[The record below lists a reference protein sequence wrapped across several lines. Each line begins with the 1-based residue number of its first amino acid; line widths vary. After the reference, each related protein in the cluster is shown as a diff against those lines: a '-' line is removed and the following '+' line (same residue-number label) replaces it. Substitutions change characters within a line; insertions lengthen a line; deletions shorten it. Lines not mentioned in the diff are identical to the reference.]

1 MAMENY
7 FINNINK
14 FYKNIPNKIID
25 NITNFSLDESI
36 HMNFFGPEEG
46 LKDYYPYY
54 IINHLTNTILNIKD
68 LRLYKTHINHKN
80 NNIDFNL
87 HTNTAFIEFDLH
99 NRANYDKHII
109 SKYLIDII
117 KVKNYKYD
125 KHIVLFRNFDKLS
138 FNAFMVLRRIMEIYS
153 PNVLFITVSTN
164 LSKIPD
170 AIKSRCLNI
179 RCSILDKTILEKFTK
194 VFLKDFNIDTY
205 TTSDINKLV
214 KSCQLDFKKI
224 LLKLDTDNY
233 FSNLT
238 NKKIINKD
246 TDINTL
252 EKKISRTINLDNE
265 PIKYIDLLDNKI
277 KKHLTFLK
285 RTKNL
290 LNVIIKNREFIYNI
304 TYFNYSNQE
313 ILEKILKIIL
323 SKYKEIRVDLVIKL
337 TVEID
342 INIIKSNRDIFHYE
356 KYLLNIYKLFHKY
369 KINKSVSIL
378 FMYLYIFLL
387 YYIFIYIA

>member
-14 FYKNIPNKIID
+14 FYKNIPNDIID
-25 NITNFSLDESI
+25 NITNFSLDESM
-36 HMNFFGPEEG
+36 HMNLFGPEEG

-54 IINHLTNTILNIKD
+54 IINHLTNTVLNIKD

-80 NNIDFNL
+80 NNIEFNL

-99 NRANYDKHII
+99 NRANYDRHII

-125 KHIVLFRNFDKLS
+125 KHIVLLRNFDKLS
-138 FNAFMVLRRIMEIYS
+138 FNAFMTLRRMMELYS
-153 PNVLFITVSTN
+153 PNVLFITVSNN

-179 RCSILDKTILEKFTK
+179 RCPILEKKELAKFTK
-194 VFLKDFNIDTY
+194 VFLKDLNIDSYKTD
-205 TTSDINKLV
+205 DINKLI
-214 KSCQLDFKKI
+214 KSCDFDFNKM

-233 FSNLT
+233 FTNLKNNKINFNNDNQNEFDIDKLEEQISNT
-238 NKKIINKD
+238 
-246 TDINTL
+246 
-252 EKKISRTINLDNE
+252 ISLDND
-265 PIKYIDLLDNKI
+265 PIKYKDLLDSKI

-290 LNVIIKNREFIYNI
+290 LNVISKNREFIYNI

-323 SKYKEIRVDLVIKL
+323 SKYKDIKFDLIIKL
-337 TVEID
+337 TAD
-342 INIIKSNRDIFHYE
+342 TDMNIIKSNRDVFHYE
-356 KYLLNIYKLFHKY
+356 RYLLNIYKLFHKHA
-369 KINKSVSIL
+369 IN
-378 FMYLYIFLL
+378 
-387 YYIFIYIA
+387 

>member
-25 NITNFSLDESI
+25 NITNFSLDESM
-36 HMNFFGPEEG
+36 HMNLFGPEEG

-54 IINHLTNTILNIKD
+54 IINHLTNTVLNIKD
-68 LRLYKTHINHKN
+68 LSLYKTHISHKN
-80 NNIDFNL
+80 NNIEFNL

-109 SKYLIDII
+109 SKYLIHII

-125 KHIVLFRNFDKLS
+125 KHIVLLRNFDKLS
-138 FNAFMVLRRIMEIYS
+138 FNAFMTLRRMMELYS
-153 PNVLFITVSTN
+153 PNVLFITVSNN

-179 RCSILDKTILEKFTK
+179 RCPILEKTELSKFTK
-194 VFLKDFNIDTY
+194 VFLKDLNIDSY
-205 TTSDINKLV
+205 TTSDINKLI
-214 KSCQLDFKKI
+214 KSCDLDFNKM

-233 FSNLT
+233 FTNLKNNKMDFNDNQNDSDNGIDKLEEQISNT
-238 NKKIINKD
+238 
-246 TDINTL
+246 
-252 EKKISRTINLDNE
+252 ISLDNN
-265 PIKYIDLLDNKI
+265 PIKYNDLLDSKI

-290 LNVIIKNREFIYNI
+290 LNVISKNREFIYNI

-313 ILEKILKIIL
+313 ILEKILKIVL
-323 SKYKEIRVDLVIKL
+323 SKYKDIKFDLIIKL
-337 TVEID
+337 TAD
-342 INIIKSNRDIFHYE
+342 TDMNIIKSNRDVFHYE
-356 KYLLNIYKLFHKY
+356 RYLLNIYKLFHEHN
-369 KINKSVSIL
+369 IN
-378 FMYLYIFLL
+378 
-387 YYIFIYIA
+387 

>member
-25 NITNFSLDESI
+25 NITNFSLDESM
-36 HMNFFGPEEG
+36 HMNLFGPEEG

-54 IINHLTNTILNIKD
+54 IINHLTNTVLNIKD
-68 LRLYKTHINHKN
+68 LRLYKTHISHKN
-80 NNIDFNL
+80 NNIEFNL
-87 HTNTAFIEFDLH
+87 HTNTAFIEFDLY

-109 SKYLIDII
+109 SKYLIHII

-125 KHIVLFRNFDKLS
+125 KHIVLLRNFDKLS
-138 FNAFMVLRRIMEIYS
+138 FNAFMTLRRMMELYS
-153 PNVLFITVSTN
+153 PNVLFITVSNN

-179 RCSILDKTILEKFTK
+179 RCPILEKTELSKFTK
-194 VFLKDFNIDTY
+194 VFLKDLNIDSY
-205 TTSDINKLV
+205 TTSDINKLI
-214 KSCQLDFKKI
+214 KSCDSDFNKI

-233 FSNLT
+233 FTNLKNNKMDFNDNQNDSDSGIDKLEEQISNT
-238 NKKIINKD
+238 
-246 TDINTL
+246 
-252 EKKISRTINLDNE
+252 ISLDND
-265 PIKYIDLLDNKI
+265 PIKYNDLLDSKI

-290 LNVIIKNREFIYNI
+290 LNVISKNREFIYNI

-313 ILEKILKIIL
+313 ILEKILKIVL
-323 SKYKEIRVDLVIKL
+323 SKYKDIKFDLIIKL
-337 TVEID
+337 TAD
-342 INIIKSNRDIFHYE
+342 TDMNIIKSNRDVFHYE
-356 KYLLNIYKLFHKY
+356 RYLLNIYKLFHKHS
-369 KINKSVSIL
+369 IN
-378 FMYLYIFLL
+378 
-387 YYIFIYIA
+387 

>member
-14 FYKNIPNKIID
+14 FYKNIPNDIID
-25 NITNFSLDESI
+25 NITNFSLDESM
-36 HMNFFGPEEG
+36 HMNLFGPEEG

-54 IINHLTNTILNIKD
+54 IINHLTNTVLNIKD

-80 NNIDFNL
+80 NNIEFNL

-99 NRANYDKHII
+99 NRANYDRHII

-125 KHIVLFRNFDKLS
+125 KHIVLLRNFDKLS
-138 FNAFMVLRRIMEIYS
+138 FNAFMTLRRMMELYS
-153 PNVLFITVSTN
+153 PNVLFITVSNN

-179 RCSILDKTILEKFTK
+179 RCPILEKKELAKFTK
-194 VFLKDFNIDTY
+194 VFLKELNINTY
-205 TTSDINKLV
+205 KTDDINKLI
-214 KSCQLDFKKI
+214 KSCDFDFNKM

-233 FSNLT
+233 FTNLKNNKINFNNDNQNEFDIDKLEQEISNT
-238 NKKIINKD
+238 
-246 TDINTL
+246 
-252 EKKISRTINLDNE
+252 ISLDND
-265 PIKYIDLLDNKI
+265 PIKYKDLLDSKI

-290 LNVIIKNREFIYNI
+290 LNVISKNREFIYNI

-323 SKYKEIRVDLVIKL
+323 SKYKDIKFDLIIKL
-337 TVEID
+337 TAD
-342 INIIKSNRDIFHYE
+342 TDMNIIKSNRDVFHYE
-356 KYLLNIYKLFHKY
+356 RYLLNIYKLFHKHN
-369 KINKSVSIL
+369 IN
-378 FMYLYIFLL
+378 
-387 YYIFIYIA
+387 